1 MPDQHTPHM
10 PNWQRWWRHLWLDV
24 DDVRRTLT
32 PAILQRLETHVQ
44 RSETRHRGELRLC
57 VEGGFGWAGLRA
69 GINTHDRAVELF
81 SQLRVWD
88 TAHNNGVLIY
98 LCLAER
104 RIEILADRGIAA
116 QVNPSTWQTMVQ
128 SLGSHFKLGNHEA
141 GLMQAIDQ
149 VGQCMRDLYPVT
161 DRHPDNPNELPNAVV
176 IL

>member
-10 PNWQRWWRHLWLDV
+10 PTWQRWWRHLWLDAA
-24 DDVRRTLT
+24 DVRRQL
-32 PAILQRLETHVQ
+32 PAAALQRLEAHVQ

-57 VEGGFGWAGLRA
+57 VEGGLGWNGLWT

-98 LCLAER
+98 LCLAEH
-104 RIEILADRGIAA
+104 RIEILADRGISS
-116 QVNPSTWQTMVQ
+116 QVDPAVWQAMVQ
-128 SLGSHFKLGNHEA
+128 SLGTHFKLGNFEA
-141 GLMQAIDQ
+141 GLTEAIDQ
-149 VGQCMRDLYPVT
+149 VGQWMKRLYPVC
-161 DRHPDNPNELPNAVV
+161 DRHPDNPDELPNAIV